1 LGHLSF
7 TKGLVYCRT
16 IWYSGGAEK
25 GKVEMIKITED
36 NITDIVRVYASRLLE
51 DMDFDTLYSF
61 AYSMLVENKENMSI
75 GDLQKEIKEYDPDI
89 LED

>member
-1 LGHLSF
+1 MSF

-16 IWYSGGAEK
+16 IWYNGGAEK

-75 GDLQKEIKEYDPDI
+75 RDLQKEIKEYYPDI